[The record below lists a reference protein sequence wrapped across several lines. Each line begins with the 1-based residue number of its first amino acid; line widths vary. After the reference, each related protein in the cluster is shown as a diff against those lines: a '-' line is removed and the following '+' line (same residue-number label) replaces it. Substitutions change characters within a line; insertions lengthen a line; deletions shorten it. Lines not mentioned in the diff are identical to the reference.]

1 MEVLAVLGVV
11 IRLALVQRTDF
22 ARTLDQRVEV
32 STPVTSF
39 KRMQEGVFLWR
50 NNINPYEGGVF
61 HQAPL
66 LLALFHVLD
75 DRMIPYLFILLDILV
90 AKMLVEIAKHR
101 ALDLK
106 TQTWR
111 PFFPSKEEK
120 EALLAAHESA
130 ESKTVTKESGVKK
143 SDPTIPTESAL
154 VPLFV
159 GVVYLLN
166 PLSIV
171 TCLARSMLVFNTAA
185 VVTGVYFAV
194 KGRQV
199 YSMFFLALASYVSMY
214 PVMFVLPC
222 SMLIAKSLKVKPFSA
237 SPVSFLLF
245 ATFTIALLGVSNVLM
260 GSWDF
265 LESTYG
271 VILLVPDLQPNTGL
285 WWYIF
290 IEMFDQFRLFF
301 LLVFQVFVVA
311 FVLPLSLKFREHPL
325 FVVAV
330 FGIIIATF
338 KSYPAVGDVAAYIP
352 FVFMYQEL
360 FKYMKNLYIITHL
373 GFCTCILL
381 PLFYNLWI
389 YAGSGN
395 ANFFYAI
402 TLIVGV
408 AQVLLLGDFIGAMV
422 RREWERGEG
431 YAFRGRRIEVMLK

>member
-106 TQTWR
+106 SQTWR

-120 EALLAAHESA
+120 EALLAHESA
-130 ESKTVTKESGVKK
+130 ESKTATKESGVKK

-185 VVTGVYFAV
+185 VVAGVYFAV
-194 KGRQV
+194 KGRKV
-199 YSMFFLALASYVSMY
+199 NSMFFLALASYVSMY

-222 SMLIAKSLKVKPFSA
+222 SILIAKSLKIKPFSA

-311 FVLPLSLKFREHPL
+311 FVVPLSLKFREHPL

-352 FVFMYQEL
+352 FVFMHQEL

-373 GFCTCILL
+373 GFYTCILL